1 MEDNTTYPEFISF
14 TAGIPPIPED
24 EFCVHGIVRN
34 PLTLP
39 LPLSNRL
46 SPHLTLPPQLSFFT
60 PLTSINPRPPPS
72 LPPSKPPNNIPTQ
85 APTYSLPLIIN
96 IHGVRKIYAN
106 PTKSDALEKIYAE
119 TTRLAATEPGMLHY
133 SVARDP
139 DNRDA
144 FHFYE
149 RYAGRAAFE
158 AHNGQPI
165 IVRLLNDEEK
175 LVRGVRF
182 KFIRA
187 IRAAEVKLMRSS
199 KDWEIMHLLI
209 LLVVVVTSLQ
219 Q

>member
-24 EFCVHGIVRN
+24 EFCVHGI
-34 PLTLP
+34 
-39 LPLSNRL
+39 
-46 SPHLTLPPQLSFFT
+46 
-60 PLTSINPRPPPS
+60 
-72 LPPSKPPNNIPTQ
+72 
-85 APTYSLPLIIN
+85 
-96 IHGVRKIYAN
+96 IYAN

-182 KFIRA
+182 KFVRA
-187 IRAAEVKLMRSS
+187 IRAAEVGMAAGEGEGEGNSGEGVSREGEGEGE
-199 KDWEIMHLLI
+199 D
-209 LLVVVVTSLQ
+209 TGRT
-219 Q
+219 